1 MIHTMNKARKNI
13 LVIKLRY
20 IGDVLLTTPV
30 FETLRSNYPGAR
42 IVALVNKGTEA
53 MLADNPAVDEV
64 LVLERH
70 SNRLIDFMAQL
81 RLIGKLR
88 TYHFDYTLELTN
100 SDRGALLS
108 FLSGARRRL
117 GFSSGKKVKKIDRHL
132 LFTDLVV
139 TDGTQHIVEYHLT
152 MARYLKC
159 AVDKRDLHLYW
170 KEEEEASCRKI
181 LKQED
186 FSLDERFVVMHPFS
200 QAQFKAWHV
209 NRYAAACDYLYDT
222 WDIKT
227 VLVCGNDKSEL
238 DFLEKIM
245 AQCKRLPIQLGSKI
259 TLKQLAVLMSHAV
272 LFVGVDSGPMH
283 IATAV
288 KTPVVALFGPSRKFR
303 WGPWGDSN
311 TVIQKNWDCVPCGKK
326 GCNGQGVSKCLEELT
341 IGEVINV
348 LDSTL
353 RSRTIIQ
360 SE

>member
-1 MIHTMNKARKNI
+1 MNKARKNI

-30 FETLRSNYPGAR
+30 FEALRSNYPEAH

-53 MLADNPAVDEV
+53 MLADNPAVDDV
-64 LVLERH
+64 LVLERR
-70 SNRLIDFMAQL
+70 SNRIIDFMTQL

-88 TYHFDYTLELTN
+88 TYHFDYALELTN

-117 GFSSGKKVKKIDRHL
+117 GFRPRTKMKRINRRL
-132 LFTDLVV
+132 LLTDLVRA
-139 TDGTQHIVEYHLT
+139 DGTQHIVEYHLT
-152 MARYLKC
+152 MARHLKC
-159 AVDKRDLHLYW
+159 SVDTQDLHLYW

-181 LKQED
+181 LKEKGL
-186 FSLDERFVVMHPFS
+186 SLDERFVVMHPFS

-209 NRYAAACDYLYDT
+209 DSYAAACDYLYDM
-222 WDIKT
+222 WGIKT

-245 AQCKRLPIQLGSKI
+245 AQCKRLPIYLGSKT
-259 TLKQLAVLMSHAV
+259 TLKQLAALMSHAV
-272 LFVGVDSGPMH
+272 LFFGVDSGPMH

-303 WGPWGDSN
+303 WGPWGDNN
-311 TVIQKNWDCVPCGKK
+311 TVIQKSWDCVPCGKK

-353 RSRTIIQ
+353 RSRTKIQ